1 MRAAE
6 RQTRLSLPRRGRVA
20 REATPGGV
28 CVPMTIAIPTRL
40 ALAIAPRG
48 HPPRTGRDS
57 APLARAV
64 FSHWLCTATASAQD
78 TYPSRPITL
87 IVPYAAGGS
96 IDLVARILAEGLTA
110 RLDQTVVVD
119 DKPGGNG
126 VIGIGAVIKAEARRL
141 HAADGLGR
149 RQRHA
154 RRRAE
159 GLSVRSAAR
168 LRAGRDGGG
177 VVGDPGGEEGS
188 AGQHARRVRRLRQ
201 GAAGRAQLRHHRL
214 RQLRASGQRSV
225 HAADR
230 HRDAARA
237 VQGRRR
243 RRPTICSP
251 ARSTRI

>member
-1 MRAAE
+1 MQLR
-6 RQTRLSLPRRGRVA
+6 SL
-20 REATPGGV
+20 
-28 CVPMTIAIPTRL
+28 TRL
-40 ALAIAPRG
+40 ALAIAPRD
-48 HPPRTGRDS
+48 PPSPATGRGK
-57 APLARAV
+57 ARLLLA
-64 FSHWLCTATASAQD
+64 LCFLIGFCKTALAQD
-78 TYPSRPITL
+78 NYPSRPITL
-87 IVPYAAGGS
+87 VVPYAAGGS

-110 RLDQTVVVD
+110 RLDQTVVVE

-126 VIGIGAVIKAEARRL
+126 VIGIGAVVKVEARRL
-141 HAADGLGR
+141 HPADGRGR

-177 VVGDPGGEEGS
+177 VVGDPRGEEGS
-188 AGQHARRVRRLRQ
+188 ARQHARRVRRLCQ
-201 GAAGRAQLRHHRL
+201 GAAGRAQFRHHRL
-214 RQLRASGQRSV
+214 RQLRPSRQRSV
-225 HAADR
+225 HAAHR

-251 ARSTRI
+251 ARSTRT

>member
-1 MRAAE
+1 MRRSARAA
-6 RQTRLSLPRRGRVA
+6 SLPRGGCPKRRVGTAFRIGPSPA
-20 REATPGGV
+20 RA
-28 CVPMTIAIPTRL
+28 
-40 ALAIAPRG
+40 AIAALTLSRSGRG
-48 HPPRTGRDS
+48 KRASCSRCCVLIGFATSASPKTTTPP
-57 APLARAV
+57 V
-64 FSHWLCTATASAQD
+64 
-78 TYPSRPITL
+78 PITL

-96 IDLVARILAEGLTA
+96 IDLVARILAEGLDRAAQSDRRGRGQA
-110 RLDQTVVVD
+110 RRQRRHRHRRCRQGET
-119 DKPGGNG
+119 
-126 VIGIGAVIKAEARRL
+126 RRL
-141 HAADGLGR
+141 HAADGRGR

-177 VVGDPGGEEGS
+177 MVGDPGGEEGS
-188 AGQHARRVRRLRQ
+188 AGQHARRVRRLCQ
-201 GAAGRAQLRHHRL
+201 GAARRAQLRHHRL
-214 RQLRASGQRSV
+214 RQLRPSRQRSV

-251 ARSTRI
+251 ARSTRT